1 MEEKQHKAATEDKQ
15 RIALLVKR
23 VKELE
28 AHAGKSVSI
37 YSFIPSSTNSTP
49 TAFLQILYK
58 YK

>member
-28 AHAGKSVSI
+28 AHAAKSVSEI
-37 YSFIPSSTNSTP
+37 VNPVKKLLCFVM
-49 TAFLQILYK
+49 LVK
-58 YK
+58 